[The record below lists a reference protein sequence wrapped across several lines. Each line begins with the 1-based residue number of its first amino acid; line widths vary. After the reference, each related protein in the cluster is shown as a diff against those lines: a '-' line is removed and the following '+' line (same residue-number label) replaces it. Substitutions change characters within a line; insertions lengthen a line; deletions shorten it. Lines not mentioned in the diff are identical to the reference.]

1 MGDNMLGKI
10 KKTTIITSLTICIL
24 LFSLL
29 FTIKTPVVEAQSPPY
44 KITWTILNYY
54 PTTKISAEIQ
64 ESTIQKDFER
74 WTKYLNVKVVF
85 VKNADPKDVFCT
97 VDFNRKTPLG
107 SGGGDGPNTLC
118 EINISNFKNLYIGP
132 KPPVGK
138 IWWSFE
144 SIATHE
150 IGHALGLSHMNCG
163 GCVMMSSYGGLV
175 PQPKEIAALQ
185 SIWKNAVCS
194 IPKCL
199 TEPAIVDA
207 KLDLSIS
214 DNKFVKGDIANIQ
227 WKITNLGNVDYYN
240 AIQVYDLTDRKV
252 LKLNFILVKPSQ
264 TVESIINFNT
274 TLSSTGVHVI
284 EGNYITLDADI
295 NKINNKVKL
304 NLEILDPSIPV
315 PIPPPT
321 PEPIE
326 TVGIDTNNVR
336 IHQN

>member
-29 FTIKTPVVEAQSPPY
+29 FTIKTPVAEAQLPPY

-74 WTKYLNVKVVF
+74 WTKYLNVEVVF

-97 VDFNRKTPLG
+97 VDFNRKTTLG
-107 SGGGDGPNTLC
+107 SGSGNGPNTWC
-118 EINISNFKNLYIGP
+118 TINISNFKNLYIGP
-132 KPPVGK
+132 KPPFDGK
-138 IWWSFE
+138 IWWNFE

-175 PQPKEIAALQ
+175 PQPQEIAKLQ
-185 SIWKNAVCS
+185 SIWKDAVCS
-194 IPKCL
+194 TPKCL
-199 TEPAIVDA
+199 TEPTIVDA

-214 DNKFVKGDIANIQ
+214 DNGILKGDTANIQ

-240 AIQVYDLTDRKV
+240 TILIRDLTDGKT
-252 LKLNFILVKPSQ
+252 LKFGFEAPLLPS
-264 TVESIINFNT
+264 ESRNGFVIWNT
-274 TLSSTGVHVI
+274 TSASIGVHVI
-284 EGNYITLDADI
+284 EGNYITLDTDI
-295 NKINNKVKL
+295 NKINNKATL

-315 PIPPPT
+315 PIPPTT
-321 PEPIE
+321 PDPIE
-326 TVGIDTNNVR
+326 TPG
-336 IHQN
+336 